1 MLFFHH
7 AIRGHYTLTKA
18 RGTCKLLSQLAEL
31 ISLSQ
36 DFKMLPINIHTYVHD
51 TVQETNDKQLE
62 YLFFSVFTPELSEI
76 TGREVTVTFHRN
88 VPGITDFSYAHYSD
102 CYSNLCA
109 FAEAISA
116 DLQTAFAACKA
127 NSPRPAKLTDIDLL
141 LIDGYLV
148 KSLKVEGIALPEA
161 NIACA
166 TTFGRVVV
174 AHEVGHCL
182 GATHEDAALYRDT
195 EFNDPNHCATFMA
208 TQRPEWTCALFGYS
222 AENRYNIHNYLKD
235 AP

>member
-1 MLFFHH
+1 MAARSAWACLRRAAPQTLFPGSEGP
-7 AIRGHYTLTKA
+7 ASDIRCPTQ
-18 RGTCKLLSQLAEL
+18 RFSQA
-31 ISLSQ
+31 
-36 DFKMLPINIHTYVHD
+36 
-51 TVQETNDKQLE
+51 
-62 YLFFSVFTPELSEI
+62 
-76 TGREVTVTFHRN
+76 
-88 VPGITDFSYAHYSD
+88 
-102 CYSNLCA
+102 
-109 FAEAISA
+109 SA
-116 DLQTAFAACKA
+116 ASA
-127 NSPRPAKLTDIDLL
+127 SPRPAKLTDIDLL